1 MRWLMSLAHMEP
13 SPVSRWVA
21 LRAALAIGLPSAA
34 GLALDQSAAA
44 ALVALGALPAITGDN
59 GGPYRN
65 RALSI
70 GATVFGGA
78 LGYLLGNLVAG
89 HGLWTS
95 AAMTVLVLI
104 ASLVGTF
111 NNIAAP
117 AALAAVGAGG
127 RGRAVRPGSYLVGR
141 EIGRA
146 AGRE

>member
-21 LRAALAIGLPSAA
+21 LRAALAIGLPTAA

-70 GATVFGGA
+70 GSTVFGGA
-78 LGYLLGNLVAG
+78 LGYFLGTLLSG
-89 HGLWTS
+89 HG
-95 AAMTVLVLI
+95 
-104 ASLVGTF
+104 
-111 NNIAAP
+111 
-117 AALAAVGAGG
+117 
-127 RGRAVRPGSYLVGR
+127 
-141 EIGRA
+141 
-146 AGRE
+146 